1 MLSRTR
7 LPLLRS
13 ALPTPGCPVA
23 HAYSLCRGCG
33 EVYLGGHVHDVAYS
47 GRLREGQAVQG
58 AGQQVPAAPDAA
70 GCNVCALL
78 HPPHD
83 LASIP
88 EGLATVTMSCPQPLL
103 PLQLTDALCT
113 ALREH
118 PSL

>member
-88 EGLATVTMSCPQPLL
+88 GRLGNSHYVMPAATAASAAHRCIVHCV
-103 PLQLTDALCT
+103 A
-113 ALREH
+113 
-118 PSL
+118 